1 MGLIDVSCASLEE
14 YRATGGLRGLESAL
28 SISSDDVIGVVTESG
43 LRGRGGGGF
52 PTGEKWHAIR
62 TVGTGDR
69 YVVCNAAE
77 GEPATFKDR
86 HLLRTNPYQVLE
98 GILIAA
104 YAVGASGA
112 YIGLKEAFTRESD
125 ALALAAQ
132 EMHDAGVADPIPIQ
146 IVYGPDL
153 YLLGEETG
161 LLEVVEGR
169 PPLPRSH
176 RPYMEGLFAAPPKEN
191 PTLVNNT
198 ETLANVPHILR
209 EGPDW
214 LRATGTEH
222 SPGTM
227 LFTLTGDVEREGVF
241 ELPLGTPLRALVED
255 GGGGVVDG
263 KALKV
268 IVPGCSTT
276 ALIAS
281 QLDVGLDFEEMA
293 STGSGLGSGGFAVF
307 DETTCIVQVAHLYS
321 RFLWVESCA
330 QCPPCKFGSGEITAH
345 LERIERGEGDAG
357 DLGLMLARAKTVTD
371 GQKCALPTGE
381 SLLMQ
386 SLFQTFTEEF
396 EAHERR
402 PCDRYRDRLL
412 LPKIVD
418 FDGASGR
425 FRYDDTYVRKRAD
438 WTYASTSG

>member
-1 MGLIDVSCASLEE
+1 MSLIDQSCESLNA
-14 YRATGGLRGLESAL
+14 YRAAGGLRGLEAAL
-28 SISSDDVIGVVTESG
+28 SASPDDVIATVLESG

-52 PTGEKWHAIR
+52 PTGEKWDAIR
-62 TVGTGDR
+62 NVGNGDR

-86 HLLRTNPYQVLE
+86 YLLRTNPYQVLE

-104 YAVGASGA
+104 YAVGAAGA
-112 YIGLKEAFTRESD
+112 YIGLKEAFTGESD
-125 ALALAAQ
+125 ALVRAAQ
-132 EMHDAGVADPIPIQ
+132 EMHDAGVADPVPIE
-146 IVYGPDL
+146 IVSGPDL
-153 YLLGEETG
+153 YLVGEETG

-191 PTLVNNT
+191 PTLVNNA
-198 ETLANVPHILR
+198 ETLANVPHILHQ
-209 EGPDW
+209 GPDW
-214 LRATGTEH
+214 LRASGTEQ

-255 GGGGVVDG
+255 AGGGVRG
-263 KALKV
+263 GGAMKV
-268 IVPGCSTT
+268 IVPGSSTT
-276 ALIAS
+276 VLVAS
-281 QLDVGLDFEEMA
+281 QLDVGLDFEDMA
-293 STGSGLGSGGFAVF
+293 ATGSGLGSGGFAVF
-307 DETTCIVQVAHLYS
+307 DDTTCTMQVAHLYS

-357 DLGLMLARAKTVTD
+357 DVGLMLARAKTVTD

-381 SLLMQ
+381 SLLLQ
-386 SLFQTFTEEF
+386 SVIQTFTEEF
-396 EAHERR
+396 QAHERR
-402 PCDRYRDRLL
+402 RCDRYRDELV

-418 FDGASGR
+418 YDEDAGR
-425 FRYDDTYVRKRAD
+425 FRYDETYRRKQPD
-438 WTYASTSG
+438 WTFALPAD